1 MKKAFGKIKMFSKS
15 DDGKCAIGLSLC
27 LLISGK
33 LPAISDDLSIVG
45 IILITVVFTVG
56 LWPR

>member
-1 MKKAFGKIKMFSKS
+1 
-15 DDGKCAIGLSLC
+15 LSLC